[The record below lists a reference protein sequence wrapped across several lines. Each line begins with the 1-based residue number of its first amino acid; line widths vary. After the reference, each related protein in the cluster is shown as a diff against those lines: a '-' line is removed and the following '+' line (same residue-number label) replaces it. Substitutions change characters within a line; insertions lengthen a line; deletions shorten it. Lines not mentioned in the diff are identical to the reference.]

1 MKGNLYDHRCC
12 NCREWVGT
20 WVDVFCDKW
29 LCKTCSGDIENHL
42 VTRRRK
48 DLETEL
54 MPMALEVDTLI
65 GAVRELTMAVG
76 AIEMKLHVLLDKP
89 E

>member
-12 NCREWVGT
+12 NCGQWVGT
-20 WVDVFCDKW
+20 WVDVFNGRW

-42 VTRRRK
+42 EMRKRK
-48 DLETEL
+48 DLEIEL
-54 MPMALEVDTLI
+54 MPMALEVDELV
-65 GAVRELTMAVG
+65 GRVRELTLAVG
-76 AIEMKLHVLLDKP
+76 AVEMKLHVLLDKP